1 MQRQH
6 RSTASS
12 VRGMDDEFFLFRFYN
27 STPTTPRYEIGQ
39 PLPTRINRT
48 EPSNYKR
55 DYQVEPHHK

>member
-1 MQRQH
+1 
-6 RSTASS
+6 
-12 VRGMDDEFFLFRFYN
+12 MDDEFFLFRFYN